1 MTPLRVATLPAL
13 EAIPGLVHGFERRSG
28 PAGHEA
34 RDASRARVAGALAS
48 QGRLML
54 LTQVHG
60 RRVETAPWDG
70 APEAD
75 AGLVGRAGDIAG
87 VETADCLPILLVD
100 PKRRQAAA
108 VHAGW
113 RGTALGIAE
122 QAVLALVAAGSPPE
136 DLLAGLG
143 PAIGPCCYEVGD
155 ELRPSFGSDAD
166 LIFSRGP
173 RGRAHLDVPLAN
185 ALQLA
190 RLGLR
195 PENIHRVEECTY
207 CRADLYHSYRREGKG
222 AGRMINYVGWRA

>member
-1 MTPLRVATLPAL
+1 MTALRVATLPAL
-13 EAIPGLVHGFERRSG
+13 EAVSGLVHGFERRSG
-28 PAGHEA
+28 PAGHET
-34 RDASRARVAGALAS
+34 RDASRARVRAALEGE
-48 QGRLML
+48 GRLLL

-60 RRVETAPWDG
+60 RRVESAPWSG

-75 AGLVGRAGDIAG
+75 AGMVRQAGDIAG

-100 PKRRQAAA
+100 PRRRQAVA

-113 RGTALGIAE
+113 RGTSLRIAE

-136 DLLAGLG
+136 DLVAGLG

-155 ELRPSFGSDAD
+155 ELRPAFGADAA
-166 LIFSRGP
+166 LVFSPGP

-190 RLGLR
+190 RLGVK
-195 PENIHRVEECTY
+195 PENIHRVDECTY
-207 CRADLYHSYRREGKG
+207 CRPELYHSFRREGKG
-222 AGRMINYVGWRA
+222 AGRMINFVGFRP

>member
-13 EAIPGLVHGFERRSG
+13 EAVSGLVHGFERRSG
-28 PAGHEA
+28 HAGHES
-34 RDASRARVAGALAS
+34 REQSRARMAAALAKE
-48 QGRLML
+48 GRLRL

-75 AGLVGRAGDIAG
+75 AGMVQAPGEIAG

-100 PKRRQAAA
+100 AARRQAVA

-113 RGTALGIAE
+113 RGTSLGIAE

-136 DLLAGLG
+136 DLVAGLG

-155 ELRPSFGSDAD
+155 ELRPAFGPDAD
-166 LIFSRGP
+166 LVFSPGP

-190 RLGLR
+190 RLGVR
-195 PENIHRVEECTY
+195 PENIHRVDECTY
-207 CRADLYHSYRREGKG
+207 CRPDLYHSFRRAGKG
-222 AGRMINYVGWRA
+222 AGRMINYVGWSG